1 MIMET
6 LNIFNSIYFF
16 IAFVIAAAFMLT
28 MTITSMGEVKES
40 RNQEPKNDVQKQTN
54 NVHFYVASDKSGAL
68 WLYMGKPIRTS
79 MGFLSSHYC
88 RFLGIGEEFS
98 QYGLNM
104 HDFDNLKWEDDPV
117 EVFINFKD

>member
-1 MIMET
+1 MNMVT

-28 MTITSMGEVKES
+28 MTIKAMGEVQKP
-40 RNQEPKNDVQKQTN
+40 RNQEPRNDVQKQTN
-54 NVHFYVASDKSGAL
+54 NVHFYVAREKSGAL

-79 MGFLSSHYC
+79 VGFLSSHYC

-104 HDFDNLKWEDDPV
+104 HDFDNLKWEDEPV
-117 EVFINFKD
+117 EVYINFKD

>member
-16 IAFVIAAAFMLT
+16 IAFIIGAAFMLI
-28 MTITSMGEVKES
+28 MTIKAMGEVQEP
-40 RNQEPKNDVQKQTN
+40 RNQEPRNDVQKQTN
-54 NVHFYVASDKSGAL
+54 NVHFYVAREKSGAL

-79 MGFLSSHYC
+79 VGFLSSHYC

-104 HDFDNLKWEDDPV
+104 HEFDNLKWEDEPV
-117 EVFINFKD
+117 EVYINFKD

>member
-6 LNIFNSIYFF
+6 LNIFNSIYLY
-16 IAFVIAAAFMLT
+16 IAFIIAAAFMLT
-28 MTITSMGEVKES
+28 MTITSMGKV
-40 RNQEPKNDVQKQTN
+40 QEPKNDVQKQTN
-54 NVHFYVASDKSGAL
+54 NVHFYVARDKSGAL

-98 QYGLNM
+98 QYRLNI
-104 HDFDNLKWEDDPV
+104 HDFDNLKWEDEPV

>member
-28 MTITSMGEVKES
+28 MTITSMGKVQEP

-54 NVHFYVASDKSGAL
+54 NVHFYVARDKSGAL

-79 MGFLSSHYC
+79 VGFLSSHYC
-88 RFLGIGEEFS
+88 RFLGIGEEFLK
-98 QYGLNM
+98 YGLNM
-104 HDFDNLKWEDDPV
+104 HDFDNLKWGDEPV
-117 EVFINFKD
+117 EVFINFEE

>member
-1 MIMET
+1 MNMET
-6 LNIFNSIYFF
+6 LNIFSSIYFF
-16 IAFVIAAAFMLT
+16 IAFVIGAVIMLT
-28 MTITSMGEVKES
+28 MTIKAMGEVQEP
-40 RNQEPKNDVQKQTN
+40 RNQEPRNDVQKQTN
-54 NVHFYVASDKSGAL
+54 NVHFYVARDKSGAL

-79 MGFLSSHYC
+79 VGFLSSHYC

-117 EVFINFKD
+117 EVFINLED

>member
-1 MIMET
+1 MET

-16 IAFVIAAAFMLT
+16 IAFVIGAAFMLT
-28 MTITSMGEVKES
+28 MTIKAMAEVQES
-40 RNQEPKNDVQKQTN
+40 RNDVQKQTN
-54 NVHFYVASDKSGAL
+54 NVHFYVARDKSGAL

-104 HDFDNLKWEDDPV
+104 HDFDNLKWEDEPV
-117 EVFINFKD
+117 EVYINFKD

>member
-1 MIMET
+1 MNMVT

-16 IAFVIAAAFMLT
+16 IAFVIGAVFMLT
-28 MTITSMGEVKES
+28 VTITAMGKVQEPM
-40 RNQEPKNDVQKQTN
+40 NQEPSNDVQKQTN
-54 NVHFYVASDKSGAL
+54 NVHFYVAREKSGAL

-79 MGFLSSHYC
+79 VGFLSSHYC
-88 RFLGIGEEFS
+88 RFLGIGVEFS

-104 HDFDNLKWEDDPV
+104 HDFDNLKWEDEPV

>member
-1 MIMET
+1 MET

-16 IAFVIAAAFMLT
+16 IAFIIGAAFMLT
-28 MTITSMGEVKES
+28 MTISSMGEVKES

-54 NVHFYVASDKSGAL
+54 NVHFYVARDKSGAL

>member
-1 MIMET
+1 MIMAT

-16 IAFVIAAAFMLT
+16 IAFIIAAAFMLT
-28 MTITSMGEVKES
+28 MTIKAMGEVQEP
-40 RNQEPKNDVQKQTN
+40 RNQATRNDVQKQTN
-54 NVHFYVASDKSGAL
+54 NVHFYVAREKSGAL

-104 HDFDNLKWEDDPV
+104 HDFDNLKWEDEPV
-117 EVFINFKD
+117 EVYINFKD

>member
-28 MTITSMGEVKES
+28 MTIKAMGEV
-40 RNQEPKNDVQKQTN
+40 QEPRIQETRNDVQKQTN
-54 NVHFYVASDKSGAL
+54 NVHFYVAREKSGAL

-79 MGFLSSHYC
+79 VGFLSSHYC

-98 QYGLNM
+98 QYELNI
-104 HDFDNLKWEDDPV
+104 HDFDNLKWEDEPV
-117 EVFINFKD
+117 EVYINFKD